1 MIKCNEHSVQFGK
14 EQGILRLT
22 YDWLATATT
31 CERPRKE
38 HMLEVQTT

>member
-1 MIKCNEHSVQFGK
+1 MSIVFNLAKNNE
-14 EQGILRLT
+14 EQGISRLT